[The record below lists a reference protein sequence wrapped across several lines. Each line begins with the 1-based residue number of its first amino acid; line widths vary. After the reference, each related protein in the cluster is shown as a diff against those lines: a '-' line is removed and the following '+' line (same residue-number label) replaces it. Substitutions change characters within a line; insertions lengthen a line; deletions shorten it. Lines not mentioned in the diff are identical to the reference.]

1 MQLFWLSKFSNKNS
15 IGVKKFNFLN
25 SITFIVGEA
34 KKTNFKKQL
43 SFLGIFFKYAKDTS
57 FVVENGDRRGR
68 LYEY

>member
-1 MQLFWLSKFSNKNS
+1 
-15 IGVKKFNFLN
+15 
-25 SITFIVGEA
+25 VGEA